1 MVYVLL
7 ADGFEEVETIT
18 PIDILRRADVEV
30 VTVSIKERYVVGAHN
45 ITVKA
50 DKVISEIDNTNDME
64 FLILPGG
71 AGHELLDKSQDV
83 HRLIDIAHSNGIYIG
98 AICAAPSIL
107 GKKKL
112 LEGKRA
118 VCFPGFEKYLRGAKL
133 QSDKVVVDG
142 KFVTAKGAGAAAEFG
157 FAICEILKGKD
168 VADKLSA
175 TMQYI

>member
-18 PIDILRRADVEV
+18 PIDILRRADVDV
-30 VTVSIKERYVVGAHN
+30 TTVSIKDEYVVGAHN

-50 DKVISEIDNTNDME
+50 DKLISEIGKAEDME

-71 AGHELLDKSQDV
+71 AGHELLDKSSEV
-83 HRLIDIAHSNGIYIG
+83 HKLIEYAHSNDIYIG

-112 LEGKRA
+112 LKGKRA
-118 VCFPGFEKYLRGAKL
+118 VCFPGFEKYLMGAEI

-142 KFVTAKGAGAAAEFG
+142 KIVTAKGAGAAAEFG

-168 VADKLSA
+168 VADKLMA

>member
-18 PIDILRRADVEV
+18 PIDILRRANVEV
-30 VTVSIKERYVVGAHN
+30 KTVSIKDTLVRGAHN

-50 DKVISEIDNTNDME
+50 DINIADLKNTDDME
-64 FLILPGG
+64 LLLLPGG
-71 AGHELLDKSQDV
+71 AGHELLDASNEV
-83 HRLIDIAHSNGIYIG
+83 HKLINYAYTNNIYIA

-107 GKKKL
+107 GKKMI
-112 LEGKRA
+112 LEGKKA
-118 VCFPGFEKYLRGAKL
+118 VCFPGFEKYLYGAHI

-142 KFVTAKGAGAAAEFG
+142 KIITAKGAGAAAEFG
-157 FAICEILKGKD
+157 FEICKILKGKE
-168 VADKLSA
+168 VADSLMA

>member
-18 PIDILRRADVEV
+18 PIDILRRADIQV
-30 VTVSIKERYVVGAHN
+30 VTVSIKDEFVSGAHN
-45 ITVKA
+45 IIVKA
-50 DKVISEIDNTNDME
+50 DKLISEIGNAEDME

-71 AGHELLDKSQDV
+71 AGHELLDKSGEV
-83 HRLIDIAHSNGIYIG
+83 HKLIEYAHSNGIYIG

-112 LEGKRA
+112 LEGKKA
-118 VCFPGFEKYLRGAKL
+118 VCFPGFEKYLTGAQL
-133 QSDKVVVDG
+133 QDDKVVVDG
-142 KFVTAKGAGAAAEFG
+142 KFVTAKGAGAASEFG
-157 FAICEILKGKD
+157 FTICEILKGKD
-168 VADKLSA
+168 VADKLRA

>member
-18 PIDILRRADVEV
+18 PIDILRRADIDVI
-30 VTVSIKERYVVGAHN
+30 TVSIKDELVRGAHN

-50 DKVISEIDNTNDME
+50 DKVISEIESIDDME
-64 FLILPGG
+64 FLLLPGG
-71 AGHELLDKSQDV
+71 AGHELLDKSGEV
-83 HRLIDIAHSNGIYIG
+83 HKLIEYAHSNGIYIG

-112 LEGKRA
+112 LDGKRA
-118 VCFPGFEKYLRGAKL
+118 VCFPGFEKYLTGAKL
-133 QSDKVVVDG
+133 QNDKVVVDG
-142 KFVTAKGAGAAAEFG
+142 EFVTAKGAGAAAEFG
-157 FAICEILKGKD
+157 FAICQILKGKD
-168 VADKLSA
+168 VADKLMA

>member
-18 PIDILRRADVEV
+18 PIDILRRADVDV
-30 VTVSIKERYVVGAHN
+30 ITVSIKERYVVGAHN

-50 DKVISEIDNTNDME
+50 DKLISEIGNAEDME

-71 AGHELLDKSQDV
+71 AGHELLDKSNDV
-83 HRLIDIAHSNGIYIG
+83 HKLIEYANSNDIYIG

-118 VCFPGFEKYLRGAKL
+118 VCFPGFESYLIGAKL
-133 QSDKVVVDG
+133 KSDKVVVDG

-168 VADKLSA
+168 VSDKLMA